1 MRYEMHLNKQPFNQ
15 IVDGR
20 KAIEVRLNDS
30 KRKILNIGDE
40 ILFISRE
47 SEDKTV
53 LKTIVDLRL
62 YPSFAEMAN
71 NEDCVACGF
80 DKGYSAQ
87 EVVDCY
93 HTFYTVEEEQKFGVL
108 AIELN

>member
-1 MRYEMHLNKQPFNQ
+1 M
-15 IVDGR
+15 
-20 KAIEVRLNDS
+20 
-30 KRKILNIGDE
+30 
-40 ILFISRE
+40 
-47 SEDKTV
+47 
-53 LKTIVDLRL
+53 

-93 HTFYTVEEEQKFGVL
+93 HTFYTAEEEQKFGVVV
-108 AIELN
+108 IVLN

>member
-1 MRYEMHLNKQPFNQ
+1 MRYEMHLNKIPFNQ
-15 IVDGR
+15 IVEGR
-20 KAIEVRLNDS
+20 KSIEVRLNDS
-30 KRKILNIGDE
+30 KRKALNIGDE
-40 ILFISRE
+40 ILFVSRE
-47 SEDKTV
+47 NEDKTI
-53 LKTIVDLRL
+53 LKTVVDLRL
-62 YPSFAEMAN
+62 YPNFAEMAN

-93 HTFYTVEEEQKFGVL
+93 HAFYTAEEEQKFGVV

>member
-1 MRYEMHLNKQPFNQ
+1 MRYEMHLNKVPFNQ
-15 IVDGR
+15 IVEGR
-20 KAIEVRLNDS
+20 KTIEVRLNDS

-47 SEDKTV
+47 CEDKTI
-53 LKTIVDLRL
+53 LKTITDLRV

-93 HTFYTVEEEQKFGVL
+93 HTFYTAQDEQKFGVL
-108 AIELN
+108 AIQLN